1 MHMVKGTMKLFLSVA
16 AASLVI
22 AGTVGGAPAVAKG
35 KDPVV
40 YQTLPASKENAFFD
54 ISTLYHP
61 QVGQSLTVTRPMTWT
76 AVEMG
81 TFQVKLVRDT
91 KVFQWLV
98 DGKYDEKWF
107 ISHMRDFSV
116 KARVTVEVW
125 RQVGDGPIGDQVDLT
140 ADFTRVHTSTSQ
152 QRIPI
157 GARVEFPIR
166 GGVRVEPGRYFAVV
180 GLRFTDPKVFN
191 LRFTG
196 QENGSNTKGGYNHD
210 QPISPECAEYKMT
223 NDAHPGGQ
231 AYRPMS
237 NTQPKPPTWLAPFG
251 TTFEAVDTKVAMGCN
266 MDGNYDPNDQIWNPG
281 DLTMAFRGR

>member
-1 MHMVKGTMKLFLSVA
+1 MDMAKGPMELLIRVA
-16 AASLVI
+16 AGSLAI
-22 AGTVGGAPAVAKG
+22 AGVMGGAPAVAKG

-54 ISTLYHP
+54 ITTLYHP

-76 AVEMG
+76 SVEMG
-81 TFQVKLVRDT
+81 TFQVKLVRDA
-91 KVFQWLV
+91 KAFQWLV

-107 ISHMRDFSV
+107 ISHMRNYSV
-116 KARVTVEVW
+116 KARVTVEIW
-125 RQVGDGPIGDQVDLT
+125 RQDTDGPIADQVDLAT
-140 ADFTRVHTSTSQ
+140 GFTRVHTSTSQ
-152 QRIPI
+152 RTIPI
-157 GARVEFPIR
+157 GARVQFPIK

-180 GLRFTDPKVFN
+180 GLRFSDAKVFN

-196 QENGSNTKGGYNHD
+196 QENGTNTKGGYNHD
-210 QPISPECAEYKMT
+210 QPISPECADYAMT
-223 NDAHPGGQ
+223 KDAHPGGQ

-237 NTQPKPPTWLAPFG
+237 NSQPKPPTWLAPFG
-251 TTFEAVDTKVAMGCN
+251 TAFGAVDTKVAMGCN